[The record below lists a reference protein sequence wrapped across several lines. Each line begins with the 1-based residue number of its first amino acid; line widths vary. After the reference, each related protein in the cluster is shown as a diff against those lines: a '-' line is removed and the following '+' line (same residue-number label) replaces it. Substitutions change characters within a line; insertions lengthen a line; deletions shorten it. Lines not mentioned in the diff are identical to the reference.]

1 MSDRLTQIDLWP
13 SAMSQA
19 VSNHDLGPNKALSA
33 REGSCQELTL
43 DPTKDGREDEKIENV
58 EVLKTPRVPFPIRSS
73 TGSHDNFGVLHT
85 DVSVWTK
92 FDRIYQLEMN
102 GPVVVAER
110 RSRPGELAM
119 VRQISNTEL
128 DRKRRNLQQLRQPH
142 FAACFDIFQFEGQVS
157 LVCEYMD
164 LSLLHLVA
172 APTFPTEKHIRAIV
186 AQVGSQNPPRGR
198 ERLYTDSFSWLTP
211 FTFSRNIIWFMAA

>member
-1 MSDRLTQIDLWP
+1 MSR
-13 SAMSQA
+13 A
-19 VSNHDLGPNKALSA
+19 VKNYDLGLNKALST
-33 REGSCQELTL
+33 RSGSCQELRL
-43 DPTKDGREDEKIENV
+43 DPTKDGREDERIENI
-58 EVLKTPRVPFPIRSS
+58 EVLETPRVPFPIRSS
-73 TGSHDNFGVLHT
+73 IGSHNNFGVLHT
-85 DVSVWTK
+85 DVSMWTK
-92 FDRIYQLEMN
+92 FDRIYELEMN

-128 DRKRRNLQQLRQPH
+128 DRKRRNLQQLRPPH
-142 FAACFDIFQFEGQVS
+142 FAAYLDIFQFKGQVS
-157 LVCEYMD
+157 LVYKYID

-198 ERLYTDSFSWLTP
+198 ERLYTDSFS
-211 FTFSRNIIWFMAA
+211 